1 MEGSDYE
8 TAIDL
13 LERARAQVQHCQ
25 NRVPLV
31 VSLVISPNRF
41 SATCRNRLLSLL
53 NRCRDGNLIIF
64 PSQSS
69 SGFVKPYM

>member
-13 LERARAQVQHCQ
+13 LERARAQVQHGP
-25 NRVPLV
+25 NRLPLV
-31 VSLVISPNRF
+31 VSLVIPPNR
-41 SATCRNRLLSLL
+41 STATRRNRSLSLL

-64 PSQSS
+64 PSQSGS
-69 SGFVKPYM
+69 AFVKPYL